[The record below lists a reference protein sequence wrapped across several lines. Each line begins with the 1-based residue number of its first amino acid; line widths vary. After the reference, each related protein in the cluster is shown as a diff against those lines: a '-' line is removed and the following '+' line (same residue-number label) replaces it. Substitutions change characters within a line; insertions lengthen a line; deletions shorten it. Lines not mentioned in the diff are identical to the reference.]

1 MFLNFCLSCV
11 VLVQFTPMISFA
23 GSLGPPAR
31 EEEGTGGGGGRKH
44 SEINKPY
51 LIGAV
56 SQNRYSSLQV

>member
-1 MFLNFCLSCV
+1 
-11 VLVQFTPMISFA
+11 MISFA